1 MLRLVALGQLVLG
14 LELLPRPRPAAA
26 ERIEETKKA
35 WSPDSADEA
44 VRERAKA
51 MDAKIVGQPQ
61 TPRRDTALRIRAAHR
76 PPPTR
81 RRSHAGSLTEHG
93 PHRRFRDRAEC
104 DADLHGG
111 DGDIRDRVRR

>member
-51 MDAKIVGQPQ
+51 MDAKIVASRRHLVETPLSEFVQPIDRLQ
-61 TPRRDTALRIRAAHR
+61 LAADR
-76 PPPTR
+76 MPGASPSMVRTV
-81 RRSHAGSLTEHG
+81 GSAIAPSAMPICRWRWRHT
-93 PHRRFRDRAEC
+93 
-104 DADLHGG
+104 
-111 DGDIRDRVRR
+111 